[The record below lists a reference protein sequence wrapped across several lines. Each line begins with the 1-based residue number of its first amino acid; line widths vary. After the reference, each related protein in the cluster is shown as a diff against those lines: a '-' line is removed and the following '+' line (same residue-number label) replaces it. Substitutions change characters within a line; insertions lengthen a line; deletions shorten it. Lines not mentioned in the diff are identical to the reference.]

1 MKLKANIGIL
11 ARILLGVLLCF
22 PIVLAVLFS
31 FQTNQEAGTVP
42 LHLFTKNPTLENYQY
57 ILEAIPVF
65 TYLKNTVVMLII
77 CIPAQLI
84 LGSLAAYAF
93 SFFEFPLKNALFTVM
108 LMVMMIPGEV
118 VIVTNYTTIQNLGLV
133 NTYAGMT
140 IVSLVSVSG
149 IFMLRQNML
158 AMPKEL
164 WEAARMD
171 GCGYMQYFYKVV
183 LPLSKSILAAQTIN
197 SFIGIYNSYFWPLL
211 VTNIDEMRTIQTG
224 LASLISANR
233 FGWILAA
240 ACLSMII
247 PVVVFIFGQDK
258 IVEGM
263 TAGAVKS

>member
-1 MKLKANIGIL
+1 MRLKANVGIL
-11 ARILLGVLLCF
+11 AKILLGVLLCF

-57 ILEAIPVF
+57 VFESIPVF
-65 TYLKNTVVMLII
+65 TYLKNTVVMLIV
-77 CIPAQLI
+77 CIPAQII
-84 LGSLAAYAF
+84 LGSLCAYGF
-93 SFFEFPLKNALFTVM
+93 SFFEFPLKNALFTLL

-118 VIVTNYTTIQNLGLV
+118 VIVTNYMTIQNMGLV
-133 NTYAGMT
+133 NTYAGIT
-140 IVSLVSVSG
+140 ITSLVSVSG

-183 LPLSKSILAAQTIN
+183 LPLCKSILAALTIS
-197 SFIGIYNSYFWPLL
+197 SFVTIYNSYFWPLL

-224 LASLISANR
+224 LASFIMVNQY
-233 FGWILAA
+233 GWILAA
-240 ACLSMII
+240 TCLAMII
-247 PVVVFIFGQDK
+247 PVFLFIFGLDK